1 MQLALVAGTT
11 RTADVDG
18 LGVAGATAER
28 RRHTPSADAEL
39 VRYGRLVRAP
49 ALSADP
55 DGCPTPALV
64 TRAVVDLLGLDVV
77 VCDGGLS
84 EPTGAPTV
92 GFGANPGRDIRD
104 PEPVPTAP
112 GAFAAAREFAARLHS
127 ERLVVGETIPGG
139 ATTAL
144 AVMRALGDPFPASSL
159 PDEHRQRQETVV
171 DEALSSAELV
181 PGEAAHYPEL
191 ALRFVGDPAL
201 AVVAGLAAGALE
213 SGTRVTLAGG
223 TPLVAAGALV
233 RHAGLSHPLELA
245 TTSSVADHVDL
256 DPAVSSLS
264 LDLTVTDPGFDDDRL
279 AGDATTGRD
288 GAAMGGA
295 LALAASEGVLDRV
308 EGRTLTLL
316 ERLTTDATD
325 RESARGP

>member
-18 LGVAGATAER
+18 LGATDATPER
-28 RRHTPSADAEL
+28 RRHTPSTDAEL
-39 VRYGRLVRAP
+39 VRYGRLVRT
-49 ALSADP
+49 SAVP
-55 DGCPTPALV
+55 TGPGGCPTPALV
-64 TRAVVDLLGLDVV
+64 TRAAVALLGLDVV

-92 GFGANPGRDIRD
+92 GFGAKPGRDIRD
-104 PEPVPTAP
+104 PDPVPTAP
-112 GAFAAAREFAARLHS
+112 GAFTAAREFAGRLAS

-139 ATTAL
+139 TTTAL
-144 AVMRALGDPFPASSL
+144 AVMRALGEPAPVPSL
-159 PDEHRQRQETVV
+159 PDDRRQRQETVV
-171 DEALSSAELV
+171 DEALSSADLD
-181 PGEAAHYPEL
+181 PGGAAHHPEL
-191 ALRFVGDPAL
+191 ALRFVGDPTL
-201 AVVAGLAAGALE
+201 SVVAGLCAGALE

-245 TTSSVADHVDL
+245 TTSSVAAHVDL
-256 DPAVSSLS
+256 DPAVSDLS

-279 AGDATTGRD
+279 AGDAPAGRD
-288 GAAMGGA
+288 GVAMGGA
-295 LALAASEGVLDRV
+295 LALAASEGVLDAV
-308 EGRTLTLL
+308 EARTLTLL